1 MINERQEA
9 RKVKNFARADE
20 IRNMLSDK
28 GIILEDTREGVK
40 WKELRSVFTAILG
53 VEDSNPAEYSGLAL
67 AYIGDSVFDLLV
79 KTVLVSKDNK
89 QAFKYH
95 KEAIHIV
102 NAESQAG
109 YIDLLEE
116 KLTEQEMAIY
126 KRGRN
131 TKTHSKA
138 KNASVGQYR
147 KATGFE
153 ALIGYLYLNKEYDRL
168 FELTRDCWNQN
179 N

>member
-1 MINERQEA
+1 MEKSLDQY
-9 RKVKNFARADE
+9 
-20 IRNMLSDK
+20 
-28 GIILEDTREGVK
+28 
-40 WKELRSVFTAILG
+40 FTAILG
-53 VEDSNPAEYSGLAL
+53 VEDSGLAL

-109 YIDLLEE
+109 YIGLLEE

-168 FELTRDCWNQN
+168 FELTRDCLESKQLIEHLQSDDVD
-179 N
+179 

>member
-1 MINERQEA
+1 MEKSLDQY
-9 RKVKNFARADE
+9 
-20 IRNMLSDK
+20 
-28 GIILEDTREGVK
+28 
-40 WKELRSVFTAILG
+40 FTAILG

-102 NAESQAG
+102 NAASQAG

-168 FELTRDCWNQN
+168 FELTRDCLESKQLIEHLQSDDVD
-179 N
+179 

>member
-1 MINERQEA
+1 MEKSLDQY
-9 RKVKNFARADE
+9 
-20 IRNMLSDK
+20 
-28 GIILEDTREGVK
+28 
-40 WKELRSVFTAILG
+40 FTAILG

-126 KRGRN
+126 KRGR
-131 TKTHSKA
+131 KA

-168 FELTRDCWNQN
+168 FELTRDCLESKQLIEHLQSDDVD
-179 N
+179 

>member
-1 MINERQEA
+1 MGSEMC
-9 RKVKNFARADE
+9 
-20 IRNMLSDK
+20 IRD
-28 GIILEDTREGVK
+28 R
-40 WKELRSVFTAILG
+40 
-53 VEDSNPAEYSGLAL
+53 
-67 AYIGDSVFDLLV
+67 
-79 KTVLVSKDNK
+79 
-89 QAFKYH
+89 
-95 KEAIHIV
+95 
-102 NAESQAG
+102 
-109 YIDLLEE
+109 LEE

-168 FELTRDCWNQN
+168 FELTRDCLESKQLIEHLQSDDVD
-179 N
+179 

>member
-1 MINERQEA
+1 
-9 RKVKNFARADE
+9 
-20 IRNMLSDK
+20 ML
-28 GIILEDTREGVK
+28 
-40 WKELRSVFTAILG
+40 
-53 VEDSNPAEYSGLAL
+53 
-67 AYIGDSVFDLLV
+67 VFDLLV

-168 FELTRDCWNQN
+168 FELTRDCLESKQLIEHLQSDDVD
-179 N
+179 

>member
-1 MINERQEA
+1 MEKSLDQY
-9 RKVKNFARADE
+9 
-20 IRNMLSDK
+20 
-28 GIILEDTREGVK
+28 
-40 WKELRSVFTAILG
+40 FTAILG

-116 KLTEQEMAIY
+116 KLTEQEMTIY

-168 FELTRDCWNQN
+168 FELTRDCLESKRLMNSLGWRRKKMAHRRMEIPRKPGIIRQQK
-179 N
+179 

>member
-1 MINERQEA
+1 MEKSI
-9 RKVKNFARADE
+9 D
-20 IRNMLSDK
+20 SY
-28 GIILEDTREGVK
+28 
-40 WKELRSVFTAILG
+40 FTEILG
-53 VEDSNPAEYSGLAL
+53 VTYTNPREYSPLSL
-67 AYIGDSVFDLLV
+67 AYIGDSVFDLLI
-79 KTVLVSKDNK
+79 KTLAVTKDNK

-168 FELTRDCWNQN
+168 FELTRDCLESKQLIEHLQSDDVD
-179 N
+179 